1 MGKATFT
8 WDIDGYADQT
18 MRVVLDSQTY
28 EMRFQ
33 WNERDESWLV
43 YFGDVGSDPTISFKL
58 TAFVDFFAS
67 YQYLENIPL
76 VSLWLFLSPTT
87 KKGSVGIISD
97 SYPSYNCYM
106 SLQMKSLRRL
116 KMTKRMT
123 SNGKIQDKNIQAY
136 FWKARIHR

>member
-67 YQYLENIPL
+67 YQYLENIPPGKL
-76 VSLWLFLSPTT
+76 MVISFTDYKKRVGRYNIGFLSE
-87 KKGSVGIISD
+87 
-97 SYPSYNCYM
+97 
-106 SLQMKSLRRL
+106 LQLLYVSPNEVLEE
-116 KMTKRMT
+116 
-123 SNGKIQDKNIQAY
+123 IEDDEEDDE
-136 FWKARIHR
+136 